1 MSEIIEA
8 TYKLLDDLENSEVI
22 KKLTYYKQEAL
33 KNPEVLNLV
42 KNIKEEKSQEE
53 KVKLKKQLYEHDDY
67 KNYMDAYN
75 TLFYIVLKINRQYK
89 KYTNTKGF
97 HIDKLD

>member
-22 KKLTYYKQEAL
+22 KKLTYYKQEVL
-33 KNPEVLNLV
+33 KNTEVLNLV
-42 KNIKEEKSQEE
+42 KSIKEENLQEE

-75 TLFYIVLKINRQYK
+75 DLFYIVLKINRQYK
-89 KYTNTKGF
+89 KYTNTKEF
-97 HIDKLD
+97 HIDKLV